1 ETHAEAAHLA
11 GMRQQILISTA
22 AGRLPQQVEVAERSC
37 EREVESVADG
47 ALVPMKGQPF
57 RGATQIWLVRLKC
70 RHQATNVLAVA
81 RIHYAQPLGNDR
93 RAGQRTRHTADD
105 DELHPAA
112 RERGQGLLKI
122 RNHVQRPDFATSG
135 RNRPMKR
142 VALTSCWARCS
153 VVSRRFLSTN
163 V

>member
-1 ETHAEAAHLA
+1 
-11 GMRQQILISTA
+11 
-22 AGRLPQQVEVAERSC
+22 QV
-37 EREVESVADG
+37 
-47 ALVPMKGQPF
+47 
-57 RGATQIWLVRLKC
+57 
-70 RHQATNVLAVA
+70 
-81 RIHYAQPLGNDR
+81 LGNER
-93 RAGQRTRHTADD
+93 RAVQRTRHTADD

-163 V
+163 VKSMSRLKTSSTGSNASAVGPNTGPEGSGAS